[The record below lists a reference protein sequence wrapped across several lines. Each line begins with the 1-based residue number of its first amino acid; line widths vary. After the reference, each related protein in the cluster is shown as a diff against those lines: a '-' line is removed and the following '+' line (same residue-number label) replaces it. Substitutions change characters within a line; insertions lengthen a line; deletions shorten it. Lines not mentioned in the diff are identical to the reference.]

1 MKINIAARKLVKYNL
16 KPQFFEREK
25 QSVLNKSKHRYQ
37 LNKNIIVSIKNI
49 LKKQI
54 ALNF

>member
-16 KPQFFEREK
+16 KSQFFEREK
-25 QSVLNKSKHRYQ
+25 QSVLNKSKHRYK